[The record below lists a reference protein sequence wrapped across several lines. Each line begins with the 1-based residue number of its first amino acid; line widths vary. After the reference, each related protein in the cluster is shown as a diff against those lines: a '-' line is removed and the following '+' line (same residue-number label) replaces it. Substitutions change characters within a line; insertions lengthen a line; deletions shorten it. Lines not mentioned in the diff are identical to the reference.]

1 MHGTLCCL
9 MQCRLLYIA
18 CSTCIGVVPHSDP
31 LPDYYPAPPNLGLGV
46 WVELLLGSQ
55 ISTLFHSIRL
65 YFILKITKQKKN
77 IIQRVRHFLNASPAY
92 CSTLSPNTSTRKF
105 QNGIFI
111 VEEREGKGACL
122 MTQSLFLPSIM
133 GK

>member
-1 MHGTLCCL
+1 

-31 LPDYYPAPPNLGLGV
+31 LPDYSPAPPNLGLGV

-55 ISTLFHSIRL
+55 ISTLFYSIRL

-77 IIQRVRHFLNASPAY
+77 IIQRVRHFLNASRLTVAHSLQTPQQEN
-92 CSTLSPNTSTRKF
+92 SRMGSSLWKK
-105 QNGIFI
+105 
-111 VEEREGKGACL
+111 ERAKARA
-122 MTQSLFLPSIM
+122 
-133 GK
+133 